1 MDVGEENMVLWA
13 SASGQGCQEIGPSA
27 EMAFGFLRSTPFHY
41 DPTSIQFLNKQQ
53 SIL

>member
-27 EMAFGFLRSTPFHY
+27 EMAFGFLH